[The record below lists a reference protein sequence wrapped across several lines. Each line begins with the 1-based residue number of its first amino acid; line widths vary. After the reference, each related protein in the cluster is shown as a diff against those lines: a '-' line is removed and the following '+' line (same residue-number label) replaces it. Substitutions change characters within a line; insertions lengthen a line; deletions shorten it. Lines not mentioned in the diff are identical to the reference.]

1 MYPIAIRFA
10 AAACAAVVLWTP
22 CVAQS
27 ATFPHPPTPAT
38 AAQPQSRRLVSD
50 EVSAAAAAAATPVAG
65 TLVAKFTIKLVTAV
79 PSGSE
84 VLCGLTATVTDEN
97 TTTYAIA
104 NEIYENAST
113 KATVS
118 GTTATCTVIIPYSW
132 YLTNGSTDTADL
144 SYTLSIVSPTATN
157 DSGQN
162 RYSNQYVPGAGA
174 ISIPANGATTTYTIS
189 ATL

>member
-1 MYPIAIRFA
+1 MLPIAIRLA
-10 AAACAAVVLWTP
+10 AASCAAVVLWAP

-27 ATFPHPPTPAT
+27 GTFPHPPTPSAG
-38 AAQPQSRRLVSD
+38 AQPQSRRLVSD

-65 TLVAKFTIKLVTAV
+65 TLVAKFTIKLVTAI

-97 TTTYAIA
+97 PSTYVIA
-104 NEIYENAST
+104 NSIYESAST

-118 GTTATCTVIIPYSW
+118 GTTATCTVTIPYSW
-132 YLTNGSTDTADL
+132 YLTDSSTDTADL

-162 RYSNQYVPGAGA
+162 RYSGQYVPGAGA
-174 ISIPANGATTTYTIS
+174 IAIPANGATTTYTVS